1 MLQMLY
7 QSVVA
12 STIFFAVV
20 SWGVGIKV
28 EDANILNKLIKKAVT
43 LEEVAED
50 RVLAIMDNVSIDQI

>member
-1 MLQMLY
+1 MLY

-20 SWGVGIKV
+20 FWGVGIKV

>member
-1 MLQMLY
+1 MLY